1 MSAVVAGETVTST
14 VRLVPSAP
22 AVTWPATM
30 SVVSTGEV
38 APRPKVTLDD
48 AFRPVPKIVRGAET
62 APAPI
67 TVGDTVTDPVETTVT
82 AFGIVFV
89 PPSRLVI
96 SRPRVP
102 PSAVA
107 GTTTLNVIEYWSPTA
122 ADPGTAATSALPW
135 PVAGN
140 TLTVV
145 PLPKFAPLNASI
157 TVDEPLTGGLR

>member
-1 MSAVVAGETVTST
+1 
-14 VRLVPSAP
+14 
-22 AVTWPATM
+22 M

-89 PPSRLVI
+89 PPSPFVMTRL
-96 SRPRVP
+96 RGP
-102 PSAVA
+102 PSAVE
-107 GTTTLNVIEYWSPTA
+107 GTATANDSVLPPNPTLNVWLGIVAVTTE
-122 ADPGTAATSALPW
+122 TSA
-135 PVAGN
+135 
-140 TLTVV
+140 TV
-145 PLPKFAPLNASI
+145 
-157 TVDEPLTGGLR
+157 